1 MLGRLTARLGRHIGT
16 ERLIGLALLAG
27 FAGLYVW
34 NPYPVE
40 LVRAKTFDL
49 YQKAKPREIPPD
61 DAKPVVIV
69 DLDEASQAEIG
80 QWPWPR
86 AILADLVDRLTALGA
101 AAITFDIV
109 FPEVDRMNPDLVA
122 NSLDGLDA
130 DTRHRLNELP
140 SNDAV
145 FARAI
150 NNGRVVLGQAGHWEA
165 RTSAERTP
173 LNPKVAFKG
182 PKPHPFLPKL
192 TALVRNLPE
201 LEQAAAGHGI
211 FSLVSEPDGIVRR
224 VPTLFQLEGRIYPA
238 LTIEAL
244 RVGFQR
250 SAILVETNEAG
261 VNTLGIAPKSL
272 FPPEGLRIP
281 TDTHGR
287 VWPYFSRRDPTK
299 YISARDVLAG
309 EVDPSRLRGRIA
321 LVGTS
326 AIGLLDIRSTPTEQ
340 AMPGVEV
347 HAQLIEAALTRA
359 YLARPNYINGAELTL
374 VVAGGLL
381 VIWLVPL
388 VGARWTLI
396 LFLGISG
403 GALATSWYLFAEQRI
418 LFDAGFAV
426 ASMLVLYMLLTY
438 VGYAREEESRR
449 KVRSAFGHYLAPAL
463 VERLA
468 DDPDRLRLGGE
479 KRDMTVLFC
488 DVRGFTAMAEQLDA
502 EALTDLINRLLT
514 PLTDVIMRH
523 GGTVD
528 KYMGDCVMAFWNA
541 PLDDPDHARNACRAA
556 LAMTELMEPLN
567 AQLAADAAAGGRH
580 YPPLRVGV
588 GLNSGEVV
596 VGNVGSAQRFDY
608 SVLGDE
614 VNLAARLEGQS
625 KIYLVDVVMGEN
637 TVARAPEFATLELDL
652 IRVKGKREA
661 VRVYTLLRDETLRNG
676 NAFQALKGLHGEM
689 LAAYRG
695 QRWDEAQEKL
705 DACRKLIDGVE
716 VGGLYDLY
724 AMRVK
729 EFMAAPPGPDWDGV
743 HEAESK

>member
-1 MLGRLTARLGRHIGT
+1 MWRRLTARLNRHLGT

-27 FAGLYVW
+27 FVGLYVW

-40 LVRAKTFDL
+40 FIRVKTFDL
-49 YQKAKPREIPPD
+49 YQKAKPREVPPD
-61 DAKPVVIV
+61 DAKPVVII

-86 AILADLVDRLTALGA
+86 AILADLVERLGALGVA
-101 AAITFDIV
+101 VVAFDIV
-109 FPEVDRMNPDLVA
+109 FPEADRMNPHMVA
-122 NSLDGLDA
+122 DSLSGLDA
-130 DTRHRLNELP
+130 DARERLRKLP
-140 SNDAV
+140 SNDV
-145 FARAI
+145 LFAEAI
-150 NNGRVVLGQAGHWEA
+150 REGRVVLGQAGHWEA
-165 RTSAERTP
+165 QEAPERAP
-173 LNPKVAFKG
+173 LDPNVAFKG
-182 PKPHPFLPKL
+182 PKPHPFLPRL

-201 LEQAAAGHGI
+201 IEEAAAGHGI

-224 VPTLFQLEGRIYPA
+224 VPTLFQLEDRIYPA
-238 LTIEAL
+238 LTIETL

-250 SAILVETNEAG
+250 PAILVETNEAG
-261 VNTLGIAPKSL
+261 VNTIGIAPRSL

-281 TDTHGR
+281 TDSHGR

-309 EVDPSRLRGRIA
+309 NVDPGRLRGRLA

-347 HAQLIEAALTRA
+347 HAQLIEAALTGA
-359 YLARPNYINGAELTL
+359 YLTRPNYINGAELTL
-374 VVAGGLL
+374 VLAGALL
-381 VIWLVPL
+381 VIWLVPV

-403 GALATSWYLFAEQRI
+403 GALGSSWYLFAEQRV

-438 VGYAREEESRR
+438 AGYAREEESRR

-468 DDPDRLRLGGE
+468 EDPGQLRLGGE

-488 DVRGFTAMAEQLDA
+488 DVRGFTAMAERLDA
-502 EALTDLINRLLT
+502 ETLTDLINRLLT
-514 PLTDVIMRH
+514 PLTEAIMRR

-556 LAMTELMEPLN
+556 LAMATLMEPLN
-567 AQLAADAAAGGRH
+567 AELAAEAAAEGRP

-588 GLNSGEVV
+588 GLNSGEAV
-596 VGNVGSAQRFDY
+596 VGNVGSEQRFDY

-625 KIYLVDVVMGEN
+625 KTYMIDVVMGEN
-637 TVARAPEFATLELDL
+637 TMARAPEFAALELDL

-661 VRVYTLLRDETLRNG
+661 VRIFALLGDETLRAG
-676 NAFQALKGLHGEM
+676 DAFQALDGLHGEM
-689 LAAYRG
+689 LSAYRN
-695 QRWDEAQEKL
+695 QRWDEALEKL
-705 DACRKLIDGVE
+705 DACRKLIDGADL
-716 VGGLYDLY
+716 GGLYDLY
-724 AMRVK
+724 ALRIK
-729 EFMAAPPGPDWDGV
+729 EFMAAPPGPGWDGV
-743 HEAESK
+743 YEAETK